1 MVLNATQTAEYL
13 KISKWLV
20 YESVKKNEIPYFKVG
35 KAIRF
40 RIEDLDKWIK
50 GVKS

>member
-1 MVLNATQTAEYL
+1 MVMNVAQCAEYL

-20 YESVKKNEIPYFKVG
+20 YESVKKNEIPYFKIG

-40 RIEDLDKWIK
+40 RINELDNWIAQRN
-50 GVKS
+50 